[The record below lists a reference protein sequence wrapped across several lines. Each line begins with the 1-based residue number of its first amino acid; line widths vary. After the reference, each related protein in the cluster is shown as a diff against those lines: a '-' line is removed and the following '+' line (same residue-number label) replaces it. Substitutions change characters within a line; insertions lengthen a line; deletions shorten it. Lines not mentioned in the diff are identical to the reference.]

1 MLTKLFYYLPL
12 NALAANVIVA
22 ALSLVDFHEPGYF
35 LLYLIYLIYWYTSTC
50 FTSTKE
56 AALLVSQEAS
66 LLVSTSTKEAAL
78 LVSQQVQKYL
88 LY

>member
-35 LLYLIYLIYWYTSTC
+35 LLYLLYLLYYWYKSAC

-56 AALLVSQEAS
+56 AALLVDLHEPAAGSFVGVVEGVVS
-66 LLVSTSTKEAAL
+66 L
-78 LVSQQVQKYL
+78 YL
-88 LY
+88 LF